1 MKKNTDI
8 KPESTVIEPLCKDEI
23 MDGLHGASYDIDGKG
38 GGHGS
43 SQEGTPGDKWRE
55 DKDYDNET
63 TTPTSIFDY

>member
-1 MKKNTDI
+1 MKKKTYI

-23 MDGLHGASYDIDGKG
+23 MDGLNGVSYDIEGRG

-43 SQEGTPGDKWRE
+43 SQEGIPDKWWD

>member
-1 MKKNTDI
+1 MKKNTYI

-38 GGHGS
+38 GGHGN
-43 SQEGTPGDKWRE
+43 SQDGTPDKWWE
-55 DKDYDNET
+55 DQDYDNET

>member
-1 MKKNTDI
+1 MKKKTYI

-23 MDGLHGASYDIDGKG
+23 MDGLNGVSYDIYGKG

-43 SQEGTPGDKWRE
+43 SQEGTPGDKWWE
-55 DKDYDNET
+55 NKDYDNET

>member
-1 MKKNTDI
+1 MKKNTYI

-23 MDGLHGASYDIDGKG
+23 MDGFHGASYDIDGKG

-43 SQEGTPGDKWRE
+43 SQEGIPDKWWE

-63 TTPTSIFDY
+63 TAPTSIFDY

>member
-1 MKKNTDI
+1 MKKNTYI

-23 MDGLHGASYDIDGKG
+23 MDGLNGASYDIEGRG

-43 SQEGTPGDKWRE
+43 SQEGIPDKWWE

>member
-1 MKKNTDI
+1 MKNNTYI

-23 MDGLHGASYDIDGKG
+23 MDGLNVVSYDIEGRG

-43 SQEGTPGDKWRE
+43 SQEGIPDKWE
-55 DKDYDNET
+55 DEDYDNET

>member
-1 MKKNTDI
+1 MKKNTYI

-23 MDGLHGASYDIDGKG
+23 MDGFHGASYDIDGKG

-43 SQEGTPGDKWRE
+43 SQEGIPDKWWD

>member
-1 MKKNTDI
+1 MKKKTYI

-23 MDGLHGASYDIDGKG
+23 MDGLHGASFDIDGKG

-43 SQEGTPGDKWRE
+43 SQEGIPDKWWD

>member
-1 MKKNTDI
+1 MKKNTYI

-43 SQEGTPGDKWRE
+43 SQEGTPGDKRWE
-55 DKDYDNET
+55 DEDYDNET

>member
-1 MKKNTDI
+1 MKKKTYI

-23 MDGLHGASYDIDGKG
+23 MDGLPGASYDIDGNG

-43 SQEGTPGDKWRE
+43 SQEGIPDKWWE

>member
-1 MKKNTDI
+1 MKKNTYI

-23 MDGLHGASYDIDGKG
+23 MDGLHGASFDIDGKG

-43 SQEGTPGDKWRE
+43 SQEGIPDKWWD

>member
-1 MKKNTDI
+1 MKKNTYI

-23 MDGLHGASYDIDGKG
+23 MDGFHGASFDIDGEE

-43 SQEGTPGDKWRE
+43 SQEGIPDKWE
-55 DKDYDNET
+55 DEDYDNET

>member
-1 MKKNTDI
+1 MKKKTYI

-23 MDGLHGASYDIDGKG
+23 MDGFHGASFDIDGKG

-43 SQEGTPGDKWRE
+43 SQEGIPDKWWD

>member
-1 MKKNTDI
+1 MKKNTYI

-23 MDGLHGASYDIDGKG
+23 MGGLNGVSYDIDGNG
-38 GGHGS
+38 GGYGS
-43 SQEGTPGDKWRE
+43 SQEGTPDKWWD

>member
-1 MKKNTDI
+1 MKKNTYI

-23 MDGLHGASYDIDGKG
+23 MDGFHGASYDIEGRG

-43 SQEGTPGDKWRE
+43 SQEGIPDKWWE

>member
-1 MKKNTDI
+1 MKKNTYI

-23 MDGLHGASYDIDGKG
+23 MDGFHGASFAIDGKG

-43 SQEGTPGDKWRE
+43 SQEGIPDKWWD

>member
-1 MKKNTDI
+1 MKKNTYI

-23 MDGLHGASYDIDGKG
+23 MDGFHGASYDIDGRG

-43 SQEGTPGDKWRE
+43 SQEGIPDKWWE

>member
-1 MKKNTDI
+1 MKKNTYI

-23 MDGLHGASYDIDGKG
+23 MDGLHGASYDIEGRG

-43 SQEGTPGDKWRE
+43 SQEGIPDKWWD

>member
-1 MKKNTDI
+1 MKKNTYI

-23 MDGLHGASYDIDGKG
+23 MNGLHGASYDIDGEG
-38 GGHGS
+38 GGRGS
-43 SQEGTPGDKWRE
+43 SQEGIPDKWWD

>member
-1 MKKNTDI
+1 MKKNTYI

-23 MDGLHGASYDIDGKG
+23 MDGLNGASYDIEGRG

-43 SQEGTPGDKWRE
+43 SQEGIPDKWWD

>member
-1 MKKNTDI
+1 MKKNTYI

-23 MDGLHGASYDIDGKG
+23 MDGFHGASFDIYGKG

-43 SQEGTPGDKWRE
+43 SQEGTPGGWE
-55 DKDYDNET
+55 DEDYDNET

>member
-1 MKKNTDI
+1 MKKNTYI

-23 MDGLHGASYDIDGKG
+23 MDGLNGASYDIEGTG

-43 SQEGTPGDKWRE
+43 SQEGIPDKWWD

>member
-1 MKKNTDI
+1 MKKKTYI

-23 MDGLHGASYDIDGKG
+23 MDGLNGASYDIEGRG

-43 SQEGTPGDKWRE
+43 SQEGIPDKWWE

>member
-1 MKKNTDI
+1 MKKNTYI

-23 MDGLHGASYDIDGKG
+23 MDGFHGASYDIEGRG

-43 SQEGTPGDKWRE
+43 SQEGIPDKWWD

>member
-1 MKKNTDI
+1 MKKKTYI

-43 SQEGTPGDKWRE
+43 SQDGTPDDEWWLNE
-55 DKDYDNET
+55 DYDNEA
-63 TTPTSIFDY
+63 TTPTSIFGY

>member
-1 MKKNTDI
+1 MKKNTYI

-43 SQEGTPGDKWRE
+43 SQEGIPDKWWD

>member
-1 MKKNTDI
+1 MKKKTYI

-23 MDGLHGASYDIDGKG
+23 MDGFHGASYDIDGKG

-43 SQEGTPGDKWRE
+43 SQEGIPDKWWD